1 MRLRRQQLISPI
13 AWFLKGKQK
22 KSAHWWPHN
31 RLHSCWGN
39 FLSTG
44 WEEKWTDSTRVV
56 FVLACLWV
64 DGQCD
69 FSSASCIYGYPSW
82 TQVSE
87 SQDEHTCCGTS
98 TSEEFVFTSQRSNDQ
113 WDSASLVFSVEAQ
126 WPRSCCR
133 TATTIRWQNES
144 RICRPVGSTVEKK
157 FWTCYTVQSPPLA
170 AAWLTKLMFLVFQK
184 EAAAPRSYSSCLCLQ
199 EKLTG

>member
-1 MRLRRQQLISPI
+1 MSLSPSNQPLPPSSSTQKELTDVLRLYKLGNVTYVCLVPVKTLLGLLGSKCR
-13 AWFLKGKQK
+13 
-22 KSAHWWPHN
+22 HWA
-31 RLHSCWGN
+31 S
-39 FLSTG
+39 
-44 WEEKWTDSTRVV
+44 
-56 FVLACLWV
+56 LWV

-69 FSSASCIYGYPSW
+69 FSSASCIYCYPSW

-144 RICRPVGSTVEKK
+144 RICCPVGRTVEKK

-184 EAAAPRSYSSCLCLQ
+184 GAAAPRSYSSCLCLQ